1 MSAGTVLV
9 ERRVLGR
16 LPRRAVDL
24 LVVALVGPFAGI
36 LVLLLGLVVS
46 MTSPGPAFVFLERK
60 GRDGRPFRLLKLRT
74 MVANAAQMQSEL
86 QHLNV
91 LKGPAFKIPNDPR
104 VTKVGRWLRKSSLDE
119 LPQLWNVLRGEMTL
133 VGPRPSDVPLEEY
146 ELWQTERLEATPGL
160 FGCWQAE
167 GRGRVDFATR
177 CRMDISQVRC
187 RSMFMTWRYVIMTT
201 LGVLTSRGA
210 Y

>member
-1 MSAGTVLV
+1 MSVGWVLV
-9 ERRVLGR
+9 ERRDLGR
-16 LPRRAVDL
+16 LLRRAVDL
-24 LVVALVGPFAGI
+24 LVVALLGPFVGI
-36 LVLLLGLVVS
+36 LVLLLGLVVR
-46 MTSPGPAFVFLERK
+46 MTSRGPAFMFLERK
-60 GRDGRPFRLLKLRT
+60 GWGGRPFRLLKLRT

-86 QHLNV
+86 QQLNI
-91 LKGPAFKIPNDPR
+91 LKGPDFKIPNDPR

-133 VGPRPSDVPLEEY
+133 VGPRPCTVPLEKY

-167 GRGRVDFATR
+167 GRGRVDFTTR
-177 CRMDISQVRC
+177 CRMDIRQVRC
-187 RSMFMTWRYVIMTT
+187 RSMLMTWRYVVMTT
-201 LGVLTSRGA
+201 LGVLSSRGA